1 MKRIVRARAP
11 FAALLGAL
19 AVTLAACTA
28 DFAPSAPKAP
38 ELIVQAQPSNL
49 LGIVG
54 GDDRDSDSDG
64 GLLGGLLSNLS
75 LFSCDSPDFGS
86 VSKAI
91 GPAGG
96 VIQVGPH
103 SLTIPRGALSK
114 TVTITATARAGKHVK
129 VDFAPH
135 GLRFSSRATLKLSYA
150 HCNRRPL
157 VAKVVYV
164 DDDGGLLQI
173 LELLPALLDLS
184 GDRVTTRIRH
194 FSGYAIAD

>member
-1 MKRIVRARAP
+1 MKRIIRARAP
-11 FAALLGAL
+11 FAALLGVL
-19 AVTLAACTA
+19 ALAACTA

-38 ELIVQAQPSNL
+38 EIAVPAQPSNL
-49 LGIVG
+49 LGLLG
-54 GDDRDSDSDG
+54 GDSDSDSDSDG

-86 VSKAI
+86 VSKSI

-96 VIQVGPH
+96 VIVVGPH

-114 TVTITATARAGKHVK
+114 TVTITATARAGEHVR
-129 VDFAPH
+129 VDFEPH

-150 HCNRRPL
+150 HCGRRPL
-157 VAKVVYV
+157 LPRVAYV
-164 DDDGGLLQI
+164 GDSGGLLRI
-173 LELLPALLDLS
+173 LELLPALLDGS
-184 GDRVTTRIRH
+184 SDRVNARIRH